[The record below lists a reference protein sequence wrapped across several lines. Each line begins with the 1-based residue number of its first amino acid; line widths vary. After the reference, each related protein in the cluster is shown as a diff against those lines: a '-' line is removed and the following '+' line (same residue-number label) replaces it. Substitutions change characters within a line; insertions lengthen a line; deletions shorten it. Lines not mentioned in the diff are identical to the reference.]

1 MRNRKK
7 HDEPSK
13 SARLMALLFRHMLL
27 LYLEVGTLFILLVLI
42 PNIIL
47 WDGPYARIYYIGY
60 YIGVLFAEFIV
71 ATFHVSKFNKDLT
84 AYKNSKAKGEA
95 NK

>member
-47 WDGPYARIYYIGY
+47 LDGPYARIYF
-60 YIGVLFAEFIV
+60 IGVLFAEFIV
-71 ATFHVSKFNKDLT
+71 ATFHVSKFNKDLA
-84 AYKNSKAKGEA
+84 AYKNSKAKGE
-95 NK
+95 